1 MTSGQQRVAVIG
13 GGIAG
18 LAAAHALVRPH
29 EAGGV
34 PEVVVFERDDRFGG
48 KLRTTP
54 FAGHP
59 AIDEGADA
67 FLARIPWA
75 TDLAQSVGLGD
86 RLVSPDARSAAVWWD
101 ALHTIPE
108 GLLLG
113 MPTDIVA
120 LARSGL
126 LSWPGKLRAATE
138 PFRRRTSLAPDS
150 LGQFV
155 RSRFGSEVHF
165 RLVDPLIG
173 SIYAADTDHFSLAA
187 VPQIADL
194 AARGR
199 SVLITGRRMP
209 KPSPTAGPVFS
220 APTDGM
226 GTLAAA
232 TAAAV
237 AAAGGDLRTNISVAT
252 LARDGRGWRVND
264 ERFDAVVVA
273 APAAAATRLLS
284 REAPNAAAVL
294 AAVPTAD
301 VAIVTVALDARDWPA
316 RLAGMSGYLVPKPMQ
331 RLVTAVSFGS
341 QKWAHWA
348 TPGSV
353 VLRIS
358 LGRDGLA
365 VLHLSDEQLLATALD
380 EVGRHLGFTLQPLT
394 LEQHSLALER
404 QAVRISRWPAAFP
417 QYRPHHAVHIAA
429 AQQMLPAGLAL
440 AGASYHGIGVP
451 ACIRSGQQAAAL
463 MRTFLHSVAQ

>member
-18 LAAAHALVRPH
+18 LAAAHALVTSGDGDRR
-29 EAGGV
+29 

-48 KLRTTP
+48 KLRTSP

-59 AIDEGADA
+59 GIDEGADA

-75 TDLAQSVGLGD
+75 TQLAQQVGLGQQ
-86 RLVSPDARSAAVWWD
+86 LVSPDARSAAVWWD

-113 MPTDIVA
+113 MPTEILG
-120 LARSGL
+120 LARSSL

-138 PFRRRTSLAPDS
+138 PFRRRTSLEPDS

-155 RSRFGSEVHF
+155 RSRFGNEVHY
-165 RLVDPLIG
+165 RLVDPLVG

-199 SVLITGRRMP
+199 SVLITGRRLP
-209 KPSPTAGPVFS
+209 QPSPTAGPIFQTPS
-220 APTDGM
+220 DGM
-226 GTLAAA
+226 GALAAA
-232 TAAAV
+232 TAAAITT
-237 AAAGGDLRTNISVAT
+237 AGGELRACTSVDR
-252 LARDGRGWRVND
+252 LERDGTGWRVND
-264 ERFDAVVVA
+264 EYFHG
-273 APAAAATRLLS
+273 
-284 REAPNAAAVL
+284 AVL
-294 AAVPTAD
+294 AAPAVAASRLLADHAPETATVLAAIPTAD
-301 VAIVTVALDARDWPA
+301 VALVTIAIAAADWPA

-331 RLVTAVSFGS
+331 KLVTAASFGS

-353 VLRIS
+353 LLRIS
-358 LGRDGLA
+358 LGRDGLPA
-365 VLHLSDEQLLATALD
+365 LHLSDEQLLVAALQ
-380 EVGRHLGFTLQPLT
+380 EVGTHLGFELQPV
-394 LEQHSLALER
+394 AR
-404 QAVRISRWPAAFP
+404 RITRWPGAFP
-417 QYRPHHAVHIAA
+417 QYRPHHAMHLQAA
-429 AQQMLPAGLAL
+429 EQALPAGLHL

-451 ACIRSGQQAAAL
+451 ACIRSGQLAAE
-463 MRTFLHSVAQ
+463 MMHTFLQPVAQ

>member
-1 MTSGQQRVAVIG
+1 MTSDQRRVAVIG

-18 LAAAHALVRPH
+18 LAAAHALVTRG
-29 EAGGV
+29 EADQE
-34 PEVVVFERDDRFGG
+34 PSVVVFERDDRFGG
-48 KLRTTP
+48 KLRTSP

-75 TDLAQSVGLGD
+75 TQLARAVGLGD
-86 RLVSPDARSAAVWWD
+86 QLVAPDARSAAVWWD
-101 ALHTIPE
+101 ALHAIPE

-113 MPTDIVA
+113 MPTEMLA

-138 PFRRRTSLAPDS
+138 PFRRRTSLEPDS

-155 RSRFGSEVHF
+155 RARFGSEVHY
-165 RLVDPLIG
+165 RLVDPLVG
-173 SIYAADTDHFSLAA
+173 SIYAADTDQFSLAA

-199 SVLITGRRMP
+199 SVLITARRTP
-209 KPSPTAGPVFS
+209 TSSPAAGPVFQTPS
-220 APTDGM
+220 EGM
-226 GTLAAA
+226 GALAAA

-237 AAAGGDLRTNISVAT
+237 VAGGGELRAQTAVDR
-252 LARDGRGWRVND
+252 LERDGQGWRVND
-264 ERFDAVVVA
+264 QYFDCVVLA
-273 APAAAATRLLS
+273 APALAASRLLFDHS
-284 REAPNAAAVL
+284 PQAAGVL
-294 AAVPTAD
+294 AAIPTAD
-301 VAIVTVALDARDWPA
+301 VALVTVALPAAEWPA

-331 RLVTAVSFGS
+331 RLVTAASFGS

-353 VLRIS
+353 ILRIS

-365 VLHLSDEQLLATALD
+365 ALHLSDEQLLAAAMD
-380 EVGRHLGFTLQPLT
+380 EVGQHLGFAVQPLAHRVT
-394 LEQHSLALER
+394 
-404 QAVRISRWPAAFP
+404 RWPGAFP
-417 QYRPHHAVHIAA
+417 QYRPHHATHIEA
-429 AQQMLPAGLAL
+429 AQRALPIGIAL

-451 ACIRSGQQAAAL
+451 ACIRSGQKAAEA
-463 MRTFLHSVAQ
+463 MHTFLHSVAQ

>member
-1 MTSGQQRVAVIG
+1 MTSGRQRVAVIG

-18 LAAAHALVRPH
+18 LAAAHALVTNH
-29 EAGGV
+29 DTGGV
-34 PEVVVFERDDRFGG
+34 CELVVFERDHRFGG

-75 TDLAQSVGLGD
+75 TDLARSVGLGD
-86 RLVSPDARSAAVWWD
+86 QLVSPAARSAAVWWD

-113 MPTDIVA
+113 LPTDIVA

-138 PFRRRTSLAPDS
+138 PLRRRSSVTPDS

-155 RSRFGSEVHF
+155 RARFGSEVHF
-165 RLVDPLIG
+165 RLVDPLVG

-194 AARGR
+194 AAQGR
-199 SVLITGRRMP
+199 SLLITGRRMP

-220 APTDGM
+220 TPTDGM
-226 GTLAAA
+226 GALAAA

-237 AAAGGDLRTNISVAT
+237 AAAGGDLRTNISVDT
-252 LARDGRGWRVND
+252 LARDGSGWRVND
-264 ERFDAVVVA
+264 EHFGAVVLA
-273 APAAAATRLLS
+273 APAAAASRLLS
-284 REAPNAAAVL
+284 AEAPNAAAVL
-294 AAVPTAD
+294 AAIPTAD
-301 VAIVTVALDARDWPA
+301 VAIVTVAIDARDWPT

-331 RLVTAVSFGS
+331 RLVTAASFGS

-348 TPGSV
+348 LPGAV

-365 VLHLSDEQLLATALD
+365 VLHLSDEQLLTAALD
-380 EVGRHLGFTLQPLT
+380 EVGQHLGFTLQPLT
-394 LEQHSLALER
+394 LEPLTLER
-404 QAVRISRWPAAFP
+404 QTVRISRWSAAFP

-429 AQQMLPAGLAL
+429 AEQTLPAGLAL

-451 ACIRSGQQAAAL
+451 ACIRSGQQAAAA
-463 MRTFLHSVAQ
+463 MHTFLHSVAQ

>member
-1 MTSGQQRVAVIG
+1 MTSDHQRVAVVG

-18 LAAAHALVRPH
+18 LAAAHALVTQR
-29 EAGGV
+29 EAEHQPG
-34 PEVVVFERDDRFGG
+34 VVVFERDHRFGG
-48 KLRTTP
+48 KLRTSP

-75 TDLAQSVGLGD
+75 TELARSVGLEEQ
-86 RLVSPDARSAAVWWD
+86 LVAPDARSAAVWWG

-113 MPTDIVA
+113 MPTEILA

-138 PFRRRTSLAPDS
+138 PFRRRSSLEPDS

-155 RSRFGSEVHF
+155 RARFGSEVHY
-165 RLVDPLIG
+165 RLVDPLVG
-173 SIYAADTDHFSLAA
+173 SIYAADTDQFSLAA
-187 VPQIADL
+187 VPQIADV

-199 SVLITGRRMP
+199 SVLITGRRTP
-209 KPSPTAGPVFS
+209 RASPAAGPVFQTPS
-220 APTDGM
+220 EGM
-226 GTLAAA
+226 GALAAA
-232 TAAAV
+232 TAAV
-237 AAAGGDLRTNISVAT
+237 VVAAGGELRAQTAVDR
-252 LARDGRGWRVND
+252 LERDGRGWRVND
-264 ERFDAVVVA
+264 EYFDGVVLA
-273 APAAAATRLLS
+273 APALAASRLLVDHS
-284 REAPNAAAVL
+284 PLAAGVL
-294 AAVPTAD
+294 AAIPTAD
-301 VAIVTVALDARDWPA
+301 VALVTVALDAAEWPA

-331 RLVTAVSFGS
+331 RLVTAASFGS

-353 VLRIS
+353 ILRIS

-365 VLHLSDEQLLATALD
+365 ALHLSDEQLLTAAMD
-380 EVGRHLGFTLQPLT
+380 EVGQHLGFAMQPI
-394 LEQHSLALER
+394 SN
-404 QAVRISRWPAAFP
+404 RITRWPSAFP
-417 QYRPHHAVHIAA
+417 QYRPHHTTHIEA
-429 AQQMLPAGLAL
+429 AQQALPSGIAL

-451 ACIRSGQQAAAL
+451 ACIRSGQQAAEV
-463 MRTFLHSVAQ
+463 MYTFLHSVAE

>member
-1 MTSGQQRVAVIG
+1 MTSGRQHVAVIG

-18 LAAAHALVRPH
+18 LAAAHALVGSRETEEAPH
-29 EAGGV
+29 
-34 PEVVVFERDDRFGG
+34 VVVFERDHRPGG

-67 FLARIPWA
+67 FLARVPWA
-75 TDLAQSVGLGD
+75 TDLARSVGLGD
-86 RLVSPDARSAAVWWD
+86 NMTSPDARSAAVWWD

-113 MPTDIVA
+113 MPTDLVA

-138 PFRRRTSLAPDS
+138 PFRRRTSVSPDS
-150 LGQFV
+150 LGRFV
-155 RSRFGSEVHF
+155 RARFGSEVHF
-165 RLVDPLIG
+165 RLVDPLVG

-199 SVLITGRRMP
+199 SVLISGRRMP

-220 APTDGM
+220 TPTEGM
-226 GTLAAA
+226 GALAGA

-237 AAAGGDLRTNISVAT
+237 AAAGGRIRTDVSVDT
-252 LARDGRGWRVND
+252 LEADGSGWRVND
-264 ERFDAVVVA
+264 EHFDAVILA
-273 APAAAATRLLS
+273 TPAAGASRLLS
-284 REAPNAAAVL
+284 REAADAAAML
-294 AAVPTAD
+294 SAIPTAD
-301 VAIVTVALDARDWPA
+301 VAIVTVAIDARDWPA

-348 TPGSV
+348 IPGAV

-365 VLHLSDEQLLATALD
+365 VLHLPDAELLTAALD
-380 EVGRHLGFTLQPLT
+380 EVGKHLGLTVQPLAVHG
-394 LEQHSLALER
+394 QS
-404 QAVRISRWPAAFP
+404 VRISRWSAAFP

-429 AQQMLPAGLAL
+429 AERALPAGLAL

-451 ACIRSGQQAAAL
+451 ACIRSGQHAAAATH
-463 MRTFLHSVAQ
+463 TFLHSMAQ